1 MSRSPIQ
8 NSSPNPPNQSQI
20 ASLRRLRQISHLLDN
35 AIPIPGTRY
44 RIGLDPILGLIPG
57 GGDLIS
63 SIFAGYV
70 VFKAAQLG
78 APRETLV
85 QMAANIVFDTVAGTV
100 PVAGDLLDV
109 TWKAN
114 VKNIELLDAHLG
126 SPEAWEKS
134 RLAVCRCFAV
144 GFGVNCRRRDF
155 LERHAFRVGIPIAD
169 RAVIWG
175 FRIKINHSN
184 CVKWLLTAYLL
195 QLPVL
200 YPLPETC

>member
-8 NSSPNPPNQSQI
+8 NPSPNPPNKSQI

-57 GGDLIS
+57 GGDLIG
-63 SIFAGYV
+63 SIFAGYI

-78 APRETLV
+78 APRETLI

-109 TWKAN
+109 AWKAN

-126 SPEAWEKS
+126 SPEPGKKADWLFVAVLLLGLILIVGGVIFLSVMLFAW
-134 RLAVCRCFAV
+134 V
-144 GFGVNCRRRDF
+144 
-155 LERHAFRVGIPIAD
+155 FR
-169 RAVIWG
+169 
-175 FRIKINHSN
+175 S
-184 CVKWLLTAYLL
+184 LTG
-195 QLPVL
+195 Q
-200 YPLPETC
+200 

>member
-8 NSSPNPPNQSQI
+8 NSSPNTPSPSHI
-20 ASLRRLRQISHLLDN
+20 ASLRRLRRISHLLDN
-35 AIPIPGTRY
+35 AIPIPGTKY

-70 VFKAAQLG
+70 VFKSAQMG
-78 APRETLV
+78 VPQETLV
-85 QMAANIVFDTVAGTV
+85 KMATNIVFDTFAGTV

-126 SPEAWEKS
+126 SPEPGKKANW
-134 RLAVCRCFAV
+134 LFVAALLLGLMLIV
-144 GFGVNCRRRDF
+144 GGVIFLSVMLFGWV
-155 LERHAFRVGIPIAD
+155 FRVVTG
-169 RAVIWG
+169 R
-175 FRIKINHSN
+175 
-184 CVKWLLTAYLL
+184 
-195 QLPVL
+195 
-200 YPLPETC
+200 

>member
-8 NSSPNPPNQSQI
+8 NSSPNTPSPSHI
-20 ASLRRLRQISHLLDN
+20 ASLRRLRRISHLLDN
-35 AIPIPGTRY
+35 AIPIPGTKY

-70 VFKAAQLG
+70 VFKSAQMG
-78 APRETLV
+78 VPQETLV
-85 QMAANIVFDTVAGTV
+85 KMATNIVFDTFAGTV

-126 SPEAWEKS
+126 SPEPAKKANW
-134 RLAVCRCFAV
+134 LFVAALLLGLMLIV
-144 GFGVNCRRRDF
+144 GGVIFLSVMLFGW
-155 LERHAFRVGIPIAD
+155 LFRVVTG
-169 RAVIWG
+169 R
-175 FRIKINHSN
+175 
-184 CVKWLLTAYLL
+184 
-195 QLPVL
+195 
-200 YPLPETC
+200 